1 MKEQS
6 SIGVVPEPD
15 GFRYDTVIKD
25 GKPVHHGDYFS
36 IQHPEMDHGRRA
48 KIFAPFAALRG
59 FEEEVASKET
69 RYESKRDLDPDEL
82 YELNRK
88 LNELYEA
95 TRNGRY
101 VRHNPVR
108 VSVEYYRVCE
118 DPHNEA
124 YGCKGEYITIS
135 GIVQRVDLE
144 QQNLKIEDSV
154 IPFSLIFRITAE

>member
-6 SIGVVPEPD
+6 SIGVVPEPE

-25 GKPVHHGDYFS
+25 GKPVHHGDFFS
-36 IQHPEMDHGRRA
+36 IRHPEMDHGRRA

-69 RYESKRDLDPDEL
+69 RYEPKRDLDPDEL
-82 YELNRK
+82 YELNHK
-88 LNELYEA
+88 LNVLYER

-101 VRHNPVR
+101 ARHNPVQAC
-108 VSVEYYRVCE
+108 VEYYRVCE

-135 GIVQRVDLE
+135 GIVQRVDPE